1 MKKFYFGLVFCF
13 LFFSCGISECE
24 SGENK
29 RAGEKSSFSIANW
42 NVQTFFDGHTDGSE
56 YKDFKSAGK
65 WSNDKYHTRLTRL
78 CEVITKLNADIF
90 VLEEIENESV
100 IYDISNQLAGNSWDS
115 GANWTYSCF
124 AKEKDS
130 SIGCAVLSKFPLFGV
145 KTHSLFVNTQ
155 KYEQPSMRPLLEVS
169 TEIGGREIT
178 IFVNHW
184 KSKSSGEYES
194 EIWRDWQESVLAG
207 RLKTLETRGG
217 SAVICGDFNRDA
229 SEFILDF
236 SSGQGGANTLFRHAG
251 LSENYPPSH
260 VKAYSPWFSADGSYV
275 TSIGS
280 YFYKGSWERIDH
292 IFSFGKARI
301 AGFTPKAEAPWAN
314 EDKTPAAYKIYNGN
328 GYSDHLPIMA
338 NVIVK

>member
-1 MKKFYFGLVFCF
+1 MKKFHLGLLVCF
-13 LFFSCGISECE
+13 FFFSCKISECE
-24 SGENK
+24 TGGKSSSGDKN
-29 RAGEKSSFSIANW
+29 SFSIANW
-42 NVQTFFDGHTDGSE
+42 NVQTFFDGHTEGSE

-65 WSNDKYHTRLTRL
+65 WSNDKYYARLSRL
-78 CEVITKLNADIF
+78 CEVISKLNADIF

-100 IYDISNQLAGNSWDS
+100 IYDISNQLAGRSWDS
-115 GANWTYSCF
+115 DANWTYSTF

-130 SIGCAVLSKFPLFGV
+130 SIGCAVLSKLPLFGV

-155 KYEQPSMRPLLEVS
+155 KFEQPSMRPLLEVS
-169 TEIGGREIT
+169 AEVGGREIT

-194 EIWRDWQESVLAG
+194 EIWRDWQESLLAG
-207 RLKTLETRGG
+207 RLKSIKARGG

-236 SSGQGGANTLFRHAG
+236 SSGQGSDNTLFRYAG
-251 LSENYPPSH
+251 LSENYTPSH
-260 VKAYSPWFSADGSYV
+260 VKAFSPWFSADGGYA

-280 YFYKGSWERIDH
+280 YFYKGNWERIDH
-292 IFSFGKARI
+292 IFTFGKAKI

-314 EDKTPAAYKIYNGN
+314 EDKTPYAYKIYNGS
-328 GYSDHLPIMA
+328 GYSDHLPLLA
-338 NVIVK
+338 NILLY